1 MPLLKR
7 LVTAKKS
14 HRFKST
20 VNRRQIALSSISK
33 KEVKNYFLSMHPS
46 MVFEIDGTG
55 TYTKIYAKDET
66 RLYKPSTSLIGKSI
80 SDVLPIKLQDLC
92 FHAMS
97 VAYTSGIATDL
108 VYQLDI
114 SGAEHWFEMC
124 VINKSRKR
132 TRKSDCA
139 YIFYIRDVSKTIE
152 IESDLQSGIS
162 IDLLT
167 GLGNRKTL
175 QLELKRLLENS
186 SYADKY
192 IALVLIDID
201 RFSLLN
207 DSYGSQIGDQHLRE
221 ISSRLRLIAD
231 YSPLIVRTG
240 NDEFA
245 VVLTHLDESVTKAE
259 TELRNICDN
268 LVKRLNFSFEFS
280 DGKFLNSISI
290 GAALVQDKGLNPS
303 SLLMR
308 SELALYQARR
318 EGGNRYQFYSDELS
332 IKQKEQAQL
341 ENDLR
346 TAITEDQL
354 EVYLQP
360 ICRGN
365 KVISGYE
372 VLVRWNHP
380 GKGLLSPAL
389 FIPVA
394 EQSDLII
401 DLGNWVLKNAL
412 PYLAHWQLREETRHL
427 TLSIN
432 ISSRQVQSESFIPE
446 VMGLVHKSNAPAHR
460 LQLELTESMLQFNV
474 EDTISKMKIL
484 SRNGIS
490 FSLDDFGTGY
500 SSLSYLKKLPL
511 HQLKIDRSFV
521 CDISK
526 NSNSAAIAKMIVQLS
541 KTLNLDVVAEGV
553 EEEDQYNQLLGLGCN
568 AFQGYLFGRPEPAI
582 ITTGMR
588 L

>member
-1 MPLLKR
+1 MSLLKS
-7 LVTAKKS
+7 LVTTQKS
-14 HRFKST
+14 ARLKSI
-20 VNRRQIALSSISK
+20 VNRQRVALRSNSR
-33 KEVKNYFLSMHPS
+33 KEVKDYFLAMHPGV
-46 MVFEIDGTG
+46 VFEIDGTG
-55 TYTKIYAKDET
+55 IYKKIYAKDET
-66 RLYKPSTSLIGKSI
+66 RLYRPSSSLIGKSI
-80 SDVLPIKLQDLC
+80 SDVLPINLQDLC
-92 FHAMS
+92 FHAMN
-97 VAYTSGIATDL
+97 VAHTSGVATDL
-108 VYQLDI
+108 IYQLDI
-114 SGAEHWFEMC
+114 SGTKRWFEMC
-124 VINKSRKR
+124 VINKSEKR
-132 TRKSDCA
+132 TRKADAA
-139 YIFYIRDVSKTIE
+139 YIFYVRDVSKTVE
-152 IESDLQSGIS
+152 IESDLQTGVSV
-162 IDLLT
+162 DVLT

-175 QLELKRLLENS
+175 QLELQRLLES
-186 SYADKY
+186 TTYRDTY

-207 DSYGSQIGDQHLRE
+207 DSYGPQIGDQHLRE
-221 ISSRLRLIAD
+221 ISSRLRSIAV

-245 VVLTHLDESVTKAE
+245 VVLTHLDGNVTKAE
-259 TELRNICDN
+259 SSLRRICDD
-268 LVKRLNFSFEFS
+268 LVKGLNFSFEFN

-290 GAALVQDKGLNPS
+290 GAALVQEHGLNPS
-303 SLLMR
+303 ALLMR

-318 EGGNRYQFYSDELS
+318 EGGNRYQLYSDELS
-332 IKQKEQAQL
+332 MKQKEQAQL

-346 TAITEDQL
+346 TAISEDQL

-360 ICRGN
+360 ICRGS
-365 KVISGYE
+365 KVVSGYE

-401 DLGNWVLKNAL
+401 ELGNWVLRNAL
-412 PYLAHWQLREETRHL
+412 PYLAHWQLREETQHL

-432 ISSRQVQSESFIPE
+432 ISSRQVQSESFISE
-446 VMGLVHKSNAPAHR
+446 IMSHIQESSAPAHR

-474 EDTISKMKIL
+474 EDTISKMKTL

-521 CDISK
+521 CDISNNL
-526 NSNSAAIAKMIVQLS
+526 NSNAIAKMIIQLS
-541 KTLNLDVVAEGV
+541 RTLNLDVVAEGV
-553 EEEDQYNQLLGLGCN
+553 EDEDQYNQLQRLGCN

-582 ITTGMR
+582 ITTGMW